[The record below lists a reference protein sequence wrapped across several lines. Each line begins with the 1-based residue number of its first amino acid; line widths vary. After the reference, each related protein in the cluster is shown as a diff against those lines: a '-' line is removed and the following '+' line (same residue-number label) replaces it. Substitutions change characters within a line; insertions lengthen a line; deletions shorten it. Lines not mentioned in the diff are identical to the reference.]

1 MRFASLF
8 ISIYGIV
15 FLIIGVIFWMFGRKP
30 KKYDSTTE
38 GMIVDMGYC
47 ASNFHTASDYR
58 TSSRSKIHISVYSN
72 NRNLMRY
79 PIFEYEVKGR
89 SYKSTANFAWNIGL
103 IQKKMKQPITVYY
116 NSSNPEEATVYLS
129 NIFYILGKV
138 FAPLGAILLIVAL
151 ILFIMA

>member
-1 MRFASLF
+1 MKFASLF

-15 FLIIGVIFWMFGRKP
+15 FLIIGVVFWLFGRKP
-30 KKYDSTTE
+30 KKYDSTTK
-38 GMIVDMGYC
+38 GMIVDMNYC
-47 ASNFHTASDYR
+47 ANNFHRTSNYR
-58 TSSRSKIHISVYSN
+58 TRSMSNIHITVYSN
-72 NRNLMRY
+72 KNHVMGY

-89 SYKSTANFAWNIGL
+89 SYKSAADFAWNIGL

-138 FAPLGAILLIVAL
+138 FTPVGTILLIVAL
-151 ILFIMA
+151 ILFVMA

>member
-15 FLIIGVIFWMFGRKP
+15 FLIIGVVFWMFGRKP
-30 KKYDSTTE
+30 KKYDSTTK

-47 ASNFHTASDYR
+47 ASDFHRTTNYR
-58 TSSRSKIHISVYSN
+58 ARSRSNIHISVYSRN
-72 NRNLMRY
+72 NNVMRY

-89 SYKSTANFAWNIGL
+89 SYKSAADFAWNIGL

-129 NIFYILGKV
+129 NIFYILGKILT
-138 FAPLGAILLIVAL
+138 PLGAILLIAAV
-151 ILFIMA
+151 ILFVMA